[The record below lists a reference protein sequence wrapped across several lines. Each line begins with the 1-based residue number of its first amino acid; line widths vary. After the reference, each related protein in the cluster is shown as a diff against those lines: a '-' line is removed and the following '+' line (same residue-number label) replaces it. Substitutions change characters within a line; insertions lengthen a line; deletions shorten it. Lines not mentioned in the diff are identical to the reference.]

1 MGISYVL
8 ASTVW
13 CVVGG
18 AQREALERRYAAM
31 NANNAPRRKPSASSG
46 GLFKSPLPLPSEAPT
61 REPRQAP
68 WPAEDELAQD
78 AAPWRPEQ
86 PMPSREPQVPLP
98 YEDELAGGGDFRPPA
113 RPAPARRKPRHRA
126 RSMVLKVV
134 LAVFLLA
141 GCSSFAYVGARLY
154 RLYTFAQSVTGQTLP
169 TIVVPTN
176 VPQATALPGDLSHV
190 PAFNLLLLGSD
201 NDSKPQFKNA
211 VLTQTDIVVRID
223 LAHHKITMVSLP
235 RDLYITS
242 DAGVPHKLDEIS
254 GAETDGA
261 TDPLNA
267 KLHGFAHTAATIE
280 ADFGIPINAFAWVG
294 LDGFIKV
301 IDTVGGV
308 DVDVL
313 HPIIDDQYPKDVDNN
328 GNPFGYQRLYIP
340 AGPQHLDGVTA
351 LEYVRSRHSDGNGDF
366 GRSERQ
372 QSVLIALK
380 KKLDNPA
387 ILTQLDE
394 LANDLEGSV
403 LTSLTIPQIVW
414 MANWAKG
421 LPSNAIAQKVLSVPQ
436 YGKFADVPPGCTTD
450 CKSVIEPKWAVI
462 NQTIRQIFP
471 DAIANVNLGKPSA
484 ADAQT
489 IQKEG
494 AHILVEN
501 GSGVTGVASKLATI
515 LKNDGFNVVGV
526 QNADQNHLAT
536 QIEQFNTSTSG
547 TAGILEQMLGV
558 PSQTP
563 QIAGPKGADIVIV
576 IGKDI
581 AAAIQN
587 ASA

>member
-1 MGISYVL
+1 
-8 ASTVW
+8 
-13 CVVGG
+13 
-18 AQREALERRYAAM
+18 M
-31 NANNAPRRKPSASSG
+31 NANTLPRREPPARSG
-46 GLFKSPLPLPSEAPT
+46 GLLKSPLPLPSDAPN
-61 REPRQAP
+61 RAPVEAP
-68 WPAEDELAQD
+68 WPTEDELAED
-78 AAPWRPEQ
+78 EAPWRPEE
-86 PMPSREPQVPLP
+86 PPLRSRQSQMPLP
-98 YEDELAGGGDFRPPA
+98 YEDELGEDESFRPPEK
-113 RPAPARRKPRHRA
+113 PAPARRKPRRRT
-126 RSMVLKVV
+126 RSLVLKVV

-141 GCSSFAYVGARLY
+141 GCSSFAFVGARLY
-154 RLYTFAQSVTGQTLP
+154 RLYTFAQSVTGKALP

-223 LAHHKITMVSLP
+223 LAHHKITMVSIP

-242 DAGVPHKLDEIS
+242 DAGVLHKLDEIS

-328 GNPFGYQRLYIP
+328 GNPFAYQRLYIP
-340 AGPQHLDGVTA
+340 AGPQHLDGLTA
-351 LEYVRSRHSDGNGDF
+351 LEYVRSRHSDGALDF
-366 GRSERQ
+366 GRSQRQ

-387 ILTQLDE
+387 ILTQLDQI
-394 LANDLEGSV
+394 ANDLEGSV
-403 LTSLTIPQIVW
+403 LTSLTIPQILW

-421 LPSNAIAQKVLSVPQ
+421 LPSSAIAQKVLSVPQ
-436 YGKFADVPPGCTTD
+436 YGRLANIPPGCTTT
-450 CKSVIEPKWAVI
+450 CESVIEPNWAAIKQVV
-462 NQTIRQIFP
+462 RQIFP
-471 DAIANVNLGKPSA
+471 DAVAQIDLSKLSA

-489 IQKEG
+489 VQKEG
-494 AHILVEN
+494 ARILIEN
-501 GSGVTGVASKLATI
+501 GSGVTGLASKLATI
-515 LKNDGFNVVGV
+515 LKNDGFNVAGTR
-526 QNADQNHLAT
+526 NADRLYLAT
-536 QIEQFNTSTSG
+536 QLEQFNAKTAG
-547 TAGILEQMLGV
+547 TAGILGQRLGV
-558 PSQTP
+558 PTLIPGTP
-563 QIAGPKGADIVIV
+563 APSGADIVIV

-581 AAAIQN
+581 AAAIQH
-587 ASA
+587 ASS